1 MTRSFRR
8 NFLEIFGVLRSAVAV
23 SAAVEAGRPARTGDL
38 IRLGL
43 DPEQFGT
50 IRHR

>member
-1 MTRSFRR
+1 MSRSFRR
-8 NFLEIFGVLRSAVAV
+8 NLSEIYGVFRSAIAV

-38 IRLGL
+38 VRLGL